1 MIKGSPKGNQ
11 RTFPRIAVELRG
23 GFRVP
28 DVERKEG
35 WAEIQN
41 LSHGGLMFIASSL
54 LNRGDSIDMT
64 VYHKEIEI
72 ALNAEV
78 VWSEQLDGSVP
89 EEFKYGLKFIR
100 MSDFDKAY
108 MSWILAAGEETK

>member
-1 MIKGSPKGNQ
+1 MFKESPKDKL
-11 RTFPRIAVELRG
+11 RTFPRIAVELKG

-28 DVERKEG
+28 NVERKEG

-64 VYHKEIEI
+64 FYHKEIEI

-78 VWSEQLDGSVP
+78 VWSEQLDGSTP
-89 EEFKYGLKFIR
+89 EEFKYGLKFVRI
-100 MSDFDKAY
+100 SDFDKAY
-108 MSWILAAGEETK
+108 MSWILAAGEETR